1 MTEEDAVVKV
11 AADGQTRYY
20 KAIDDAFT
28 DENQDG
34 TVTLMKDVTNGH
46 TIYVTGGPYILDLN
60 GCDMSSVS
68 EDSVTVTVGKADGDK
83 GNLTVKDSGTDGRL
97 EKLVVESGSLTVGNG
112 SFGFVG
118 DNASSCIGSINFKG
132 GHADEFKIN
141 SRGYWTDDVGN
152 FVDGLRTFVLWRR
165 FVRG

>member
-11 AADGQTRYY
+11 EADGQTRYY

-60 GCDMSSVS
+60 
-68 EDSVTVTVGKADGDK
+68 EI
-83 GNLTVKDSGTDGRL
+83 GR
-97 EKLVVESGSLTVGNG
+97 
-112 SFGFVG
+112 
-118 DNASSCIGSINFKG
+118 ASCR
-132 GHADEFKIN
+132 E
-141 SRGYWTDDVGN
+141 RV
-152 FVDGLRTFVLWRR
+152 
-165 FVRG
+165 

>member
-11 AADGQTRYY
+11 EADGQTRYY
-20 KAIDDAFT
+20 KAIDDTFT

-46 TIYVTGGPYILDLN
+46 TIYVTGGLYILDLN

-83 GNLTVKDSGTDGRL
+83 RQFDRQGQW
-97 EKLVVESGSLTVGNG
+97 
-112 SFGFVG
+112 
-118 DNASSCIGSINFKG
+118 
-132 GHADEFKIN
+132 H
-141 SRGYWTDDVGN
+141 
-152 FVDGLRTFVLWRR
+152 
-165 FVRG
+165 

>member
-1 MTEEDAVVKV
+1 MWINPETTREERIKFV
-11 AADGQTRYY
+11 QYRIRY
-20 KAIDDAFT
+20 F
-28 DENQDG
+28 
-34 TVTLMKDVTNGH
+34 KDWEIPND
-46 TIYVTGGPYILDLN
+46 I
-60 GCDMSSVS
+60 
-68 EDSVTVTVGKADGDK
+68 SVTVTVGKADGDK